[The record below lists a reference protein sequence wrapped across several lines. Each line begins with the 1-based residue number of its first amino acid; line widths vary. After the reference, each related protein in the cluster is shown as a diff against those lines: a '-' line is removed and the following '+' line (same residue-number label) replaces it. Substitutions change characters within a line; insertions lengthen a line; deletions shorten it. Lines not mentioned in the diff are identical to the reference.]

1 MKMRK
6 REIFKNINFLYT
18 YDFTSTIKIT
28 SPKTNCFPEY
38 SQSN

>member
-6 REIFKNINFLYT
+6 REIFKKINFLYT
-18 YDFTSTIKIT
+18 YDFTSANKIT